1 MFRFAMS
8 VIGLLAFASTA
19 QACINT
25 SATDHTGRKFSPAWY
40 IGEELAE
47 SMTWQR
53 ADIEGRA
60 ATIIQTARVKPGYDS
75 WTDLGALLVFQKQY
89 AKAVRHFLML
99 EKRYPGQYKTAANLG
114 TALELSGYDAPALA
128 WIRIGI
134 QRNRNAH
141 DGTEWLHARIL
152 EAKLAQARDPN
163 YLSTHSIAGLAFSS
177 ATVPPLP
184 AMPRGNDG
192 TQLAPW
198 DVDQA
203 LSYQLHERVQFVPP
217 KDPVVA
223 NLLQDWATLNLA
235 GGPIENAEVLYALA
249 QRYGAQRTPLMR
261 KRETFIEDTLDRV
274 GRDEADSSDTACDIC
289 RPVNQ

>member
-1 MFRFAMS
+1 
-8 VIGLLAFASTA
+8 
-19 QACINT
+19 
-25 SATDHTGRKFSPAWY
+25 
-40 IGEELAE
+40 
-47 SMTWQR
+47 
-53 ADIEGRA
+53 
-60 ATIIQTARVKPGYDS
+60 
-75 WTDLGALLVFQKQY
+75 
-89 AKAVRHFLML
+89 
-99 EKRYPGQYKTAANLG
+99 
-114 TALELSGYDAPALA
+114 
-128 WIRIGI
+128 
-134 QRNRNAH
+134 
-141 DGTEWLHARIL
+141 
-152 EAKLAQARDPN
+152 
-163 YLSTHSIAGLAFSS
+163 
-177 ATVPPLP
+177 
-184 AMPRGNDG
+184 MPRGNDG

-274 GRDEADSSDTACDIC
+274 GRDEADSSDTACGIC